1 MTANI
6 MLAEK
11 SPDVVWQD
19 SEIDKERRNKLNQHK
34 SAILW
39 FTGLSGS
46 GKSTIANELEKVLHQ
61 LTLRTFIL
69 DGDNIR
75 HGLSRD
81 LGFSDEDRK
90 ENIRRIGEVAKLFID
105 SGTITLTTFISPFE
119 EERQMVRQL
128 VNKNEFVEIYVK
140 CSLNECEKR
149 DVKGLYKKARSGEI
163 KQFTGIDSP
172 YEEPESAELIV
183 DTTVMT
189 TEESVNAILKY
200 LIDNDIIRCQRES
213 DKAILTDCNY
223 YQFIDQQT

>member
-11 SPDVVWQD
+11 SPDVVWQE
-19 SEIDKERRNKLNQHK
+19 SEIDKERRNKLNRHK

-90 ENIRRIGEVAKLFID
+90 ENIRRIGEVSKLFID

-128 VNKNEFVEIYVK
+128 VNENEFVEIYVK

-172 YEEPESAELIV
+172 YEEPESAELVV
-183 DTTVMT
+183 DTTTMT
-189 TEESVNAILKY
+189 TEESVNTILKY
-200 LIDNDIIRCQRES
+200 LIENDIIRCQRET
-213 DKAILTDCNY
+213 DKAILTACNY
-223 YQFIDQQT
+223 YQFINQ